1 MSNEKE
7 GLGATLKVPVSKT
20 TFTTKSGAS
29 FTINYY
35 SIGDVRKVFREEFP
49 ISNCSINFERN
60 ANGDLVL
67 IGVLSYN
74 YQKDSSNE
82 IQLTMLVPQTI
93 NDTKEGNVLITFME
107 KRLKVM
113 ALGLPDPEEQIE
125 EEKSYNN
132 TKEQET
138 KTVNSNSKPATEK
151 QINAVKMIL
160 EKIVGLD
167 SEDYDLIKEH
177 ILKVKH
183 LSELTIQQVND
194 FFKLLSEI
202 LKVEKFSLK
211 DDFVESNFETLKNGL
226 LEAVVRHQNLLEM
239 ANKLDPKKV
248 LYGEVN

>member
-7 GLGATLKVPVSKT
+7 GLGATLNVPVSKT

-49 ISNCSINFERN
+49 VSNCSINFERN

-74 YQKDSSNE
+74 YQKDSLSLIHTNE

-125 EEKSYNN
+125 EEKSYSN
-132 TKEQET
+132 TKSDT
-138 KTVNSNSKPATEK
+138 KEEDNKEPDILQKARNGIWIILKKAGVDNDDDRHTILNKMVGNFHINAFTQKEINEFYKQIGDMIGAEKIQVSKLTDEDFKIIKSYFDDFLGGENEDNSN
-151 QINAVKMIL
+151 
-160 EKIVGLD
+160 
-167 SEDYDLIKEH
+167 
-177 ILKVKH
+177 
-183 LSELTIQQVND
+183 
-194 FFKLLSEI
+194 
-202 LKVEKFSLK
+202 
-211 DDFVESNFETLKNGL
+211 
-226 LEAVVRHQNLLEM
+226 
-239 ANKLDPKKV
+239 
-248 LYGEVN
+248 